1 MPPPQFEITG
11 NQAVALA
18 ALLDEQNDGESAVVF
33 TMQEDGSLTVSF
45 SLGLFTIKT
54 DGDVVE

>member
-11 NQAVALA
+11 SQAVALA
-18 ALLDEQNDGESAVVF
+18 ALIDEQGDGESAVVF
-33 TMQEDGSLTVSF
+33 TMQADGSLTVSF